1 MSLRNIDT
9 SNLPPEE
16 ARDFAPI
23 PKGRYKAEVGT
34 VEWKNAKSGGQY
46 LEVMYFL
53 PEVNRRLWDRL
64 NLFHQNEQAVAIAKR
79 RLLQLRE
86 ATGRDGG
93 DDGEEFLDCPV
104 MLEVGVRTNSGTGK
118 EENTIYAVSAPQ
130 AVAKSASGMQ
140 NSQNANRPQPQ
151 QRQESFPTQKA
162 GRPAPQPARQWG
174 KIPPARGA
182 VADDMPF

>member
-53 PEVNRRLWDRL
+53 PEMNRRLWDRL
-64 NLFHQNEQAVAIAKR
+64 NLFHQNEQAVSIAKR
-79 RLLQLRE
+79 RLAQLRE
-86 ATGRDGG
+86 ATGREGG

-104 MLEVGVRTNSGTGK
+104 MLEVGVRTNRDSGK

-130 AVAKSASGMQ
+130 VANSARPMQ

-151 QRQESFPTQKA
+151 RQETFPTQKQ
-162 GRPAPQPARQWG
+162 GRPAPQPAKQWG
-174 KIPPARGA
+174 RIPPARGP

>member
-16 ARDFAPI
+16 SRSYDPI
-23 PKGRYKAEVGT
+23 PKGKYRAEVGT
-34 VEWKNAKSGGQY
+34 VEWKDARSGGRY
-46 LEVMYFL
+46 LEVMYYIPTL
-53 PEVNRRLWDRL
+53 NRRLWDRL

-86 ATGRDGG
+86 ATGREGG

-104 MLEVGVRTNSGTGK
+104 MLEVGVRTNKSTGQ
-118 EENTIYAVSAPQ
+118 EENTIYAVSAI
-130 AVAKSASGMQ
+130 ALQ
-140 NSQNANRPQPQ
+140 NSQPAPQRQQP
-151 QRQESFPTQKA
+151 QRQETFPTQKA
-162 GRPAPQPARQWG
+162 GRPAPQPAKQWG
-174 KIPPARGA
+174 RVAPARGP

>member
-9 SNLPPEE
+9 NNLPPEE
-16 ARDFAPI
+16 ARSFDPI
-23 PKGRYKAEVGT
+23 PKGKYRAEVGT
-34 VEWKNAKSGGQY
+34 CEWKDAKSGGRY
-46 LEVMYFL
+46 LEVMYFIPTL
-53 PEVNRRLWDRL
+53 NRRLWDRL
-64 NLFHQNEQAVAIAKR
+64 NLFNQNEQAVSIAKR
-79 RLLQLRE
+79 RLAQLRE

-130 AVAKSASGMQ
+130 VANTASHLQ
-140 NSQNANRPQPQ
+140 NSQPAQRQQP

-162 GRPAPQPARQWG
+162 GRPAPQPAKQWG
-174 KIPPARGA
+174 KIQPARGP